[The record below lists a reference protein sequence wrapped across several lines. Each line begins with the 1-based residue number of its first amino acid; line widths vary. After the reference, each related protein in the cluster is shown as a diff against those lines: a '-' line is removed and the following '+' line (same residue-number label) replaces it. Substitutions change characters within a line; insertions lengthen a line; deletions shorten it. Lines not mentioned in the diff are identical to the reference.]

1 MKEYLVVSM
10 IGADRTGLVDRVTA
24 AIKAHR
30 GNLEDSRMSV
40 LGGEFAMVMLVSVPS
55 DHRQELLAQVGEVAQ
70 ELDLVLSTKLTTPR
84 RTTNDLV
91 PMTVHVRGMDH
102 EGIVHEVVHAL
113 VEQGISVDALDSS
126 LTHAA
131 HTGTPMFAMTLRL
144 SAPASISMTTLQ
156 AKLATVADQ
165 LALDIDVE
173 TRAGV
178 GVR

>member
-1 MKEYLVVSM
+1 MKEYLVLSM
-10 IGADRTGLVDRVTA
+10 IGSDRTGLVDRVTQ
-24 AIKAHR
+24 AIKSHR

-40 LGGEFAMVMLVSVPS
+40 LGGEFAMVMLVSVPA
-55 DHRQELLAQVGEVAQ
+55 DHRKNLLAQVGEVAQ
-70 ELDLVLSTKLTTPR
+70 ELDMVLSTKLTTPR
-84 RTTNDLV
+84 RTCNDMV
-91 PMTVHVRGMDH
+91 PLTVQVKGMDH

-113 VEQGISVDALDSS
+113 VEQGISVEALDSS

-156 AKLATVADQ
+156 SRLAHVADQ

-173 TRAGV
+173 MRAGA
-178 GVR
+178 GAR